1 MLQEVNGKRI
11 LAQQPLRQLQSISA
25 MEELQ
30 CNSAVPWLYSY
41 EIMLANASKRM
52 AGDETINKAR
62 ALLEI
67 FRKNQDEK
75 KMREF
80 ERK

>member
-1 MLQEVNGKRI
+1 MFQMMNGERI

-30 CNSAVPWLYSY
+30 CNSAVSWLYSY

-67 FRKNQDEK
+67 FRKKNQDEK
-75 KMREF
+75 N
-80 ERK
+80 ERV